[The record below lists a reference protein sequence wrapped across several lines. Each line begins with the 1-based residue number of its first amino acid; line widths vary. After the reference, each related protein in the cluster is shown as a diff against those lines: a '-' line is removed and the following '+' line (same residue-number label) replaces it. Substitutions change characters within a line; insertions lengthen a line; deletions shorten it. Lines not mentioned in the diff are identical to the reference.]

1 MVMEM
6 LQHPYVQALA
16 SALGHFIWQ
25 GAILGLTVR
34 LVVRAGRL
42 GAKARYTLGVCC
54 LATMAALPIAT
65 TIDIGQGAAGASSAV
80 RLTTMVGG
88 PSGATSVVTDRL
100 AFGSASTWN
109 LHAVVVVGWL
119 VGVTLLSLRLFGG
132 WVVTR
137 RLVDGARG
145 PAGPDIRALAR
156 RVADRLA
163 LSRVVGVFESPT
175 IAVPMLV
182 GWIKPC
188 VILPTAAL
196 SGLTPVQV
204 EALLAHELAHV
215 RRHDYLVNLL
225 QTAVETMLFYHP
237 AVWWISRDVRET
249 REHCCDDLAVAVCD
263 RVVYASA
270 LADLAAM
277 ATVTAGPRLALAA
290 TDGSLVGRVRRILG
304 GRDDGREVKP
314 GWWPAV
320 LLALAVAG
328 MAPIAL
334 SSAARTPRPAP
345 PVGAAQTS
353 EPAKP
358 QTTTRIPAPTGAQ
371 LELQAR
377 EVTAPV
383 VNDGGPQEPDRDE
396 IEQARIK
403 KLRATLAAIESA
415 MAEIQS
421 PEHDQE
427 LKALRDQL
435 AAVVDQLKEAG
446 ALRERTAEA
455 RGKTE
460 ELLNNEDQLREMKAT
475 LAVAERKLSNEAEG
489 SITKDAAQRLRDD
502 SLDRLD
508 RLDELKMKLA
518 ELDQL
523 RAELAM
529 RDQQTLGE
537 QNEETKA
544 KLAQMEAESMAAS
557 KAKLDAEQARAAD
570 GGNALD
576 IEAKIAA
583 VRQREEERL
592 ATRAADEG
600 ATTVDSKRV
609 LSLIGP
615 ALKAGPGEISV
626 VGDVK
631 HPGPIKWEEG
641 LTAAAAMVRAGGPV
655 ADDVDVRMGRLSEMN
670 LTWSAEGPDSRLRID
685 VIEPTTTLRAG
696 DVMVVTTTKRK

>member
-1 MVMEM
+1 
-6 LQHPYVQALA
+6 
-16 SALGHFIWQ
+16 
-25 GAILGLTVR
+25 
-34 LVVRAGRL
+34 
-42 GAKARYTLGVCC
+42 
-54 LATMAALPIAT
+54 
-65 TIDIGQGAAGASSAV
+65 
-80 RLTTMVGG
+80 
-88 PSGATSVVTDRL
+88 
-100 AFGSASTWN
+100 
-109 LHAVVVVGWL
+109 
-119 VGVTLLSLRLFGG
+119 
-132 WVVTR
+132 
-137 RLVDGARG
+137 
-145 PAGPDIRALAR
+145 
-156 RVADRLA
+156 LA

-334 SSAARTPRPAP
+334 SSAARTPRPVP
-345 PVGAAQTS
+345 PVGAPQS
-353 EPAKP
+353 NEPAKP
-358 QTTTRIPAPTGAQ
+358 QTTTHIPAPTGAQ
-371 LELQAR
+371 LELQVR

-403 KLRATLAAIESA
+403 KLRATLAAIESD
-415 MAEIQS
+415 MAQIQS
-421 PEHDQE
+421 PEQDQE
-427 LKALRDQL
+427 LKTLRDQL

-455 RGKTE
+455 RVKTE
-460 ELLNNEDQLREMKAT
+460 ELLNNEDQLREMKAK
-475 LAVAERKLSNEAEG
+475 LAVAERKLSNDAEG

-502 SLDRLD
+502 SLDRVG
-508 RLDELKMKLA
+508 ELKITLA

-523 RAELAM
+523 KAELAM

-600 ATTVDSKRV
+600 ATAVDSKRV

-631 HPGPIKWEEG
+631 HPGPIKWEDG
-641 LTAAAAMVRAGGPV
+641 LTAAAALVHAGGPA
-655 ADDVDVRMGRLSEMN
+655 ADDGDVRIGRLSEMN

-685 VIEPTTTLRAG
+685 VIEPTTTLHAG
-696 DVMVVTTTKRK
+696 DVIVVTATKRK